1 MLFRSKSFYFNKLRK
16 YFFNIIFLFSY
27 KEMSATSTETD
38 YTSSEFEEEE
48 QTTEQETNPSK
59 KIDLIK
65 MAKIAKKKG
74 ITKKI
79 SDSDDETETEEQETT
94 TEETKEI
101 TNEDYIKNVYDSEEE
116 QEETKTEETKEITN
130 EDYIKN
136 VYDSEE
142 EQEETKTNIFTCM
155 NDEYKQKQTYKKIT
169 TGRENNEEILL
180 CCSDVRQNLNN
191 YFAIDSEEINERLNN
206 NQILYEVIYGFRY
219 IKPYIDLDMDDKF
232 EDEEVYKTFKYI
244 LKTLQDKKLYFVF
257 GGYTSIE
264 KINKKSQEVEIKDI
278 ETTHKKLS
286 LRIFA
291 YKYAIDINKSLAFW
305 VEYIGLN
312 KELIEKKIIDPS
324 VYKSADKQQKL
335 RLLQSNKTTEDNKG
349 VKNYYVY
356 DVDAEIYKA
365 IEEGFKVEYL
375 AATWTKDAEIFDSSK
390 LTDNETLKKQLRGK
404 TTTTPTKENNK
415 ENNNENNKEEE
426 QEDITPLF
434 DENTLLKLLNLFPTD
449 WEPIEKVISNLCH
462 SPYPIDV
469 VKRVCYNWY
478 NSDEHKNGDKTANY
492 IDRYYKYTKNNK
504 WFFSIINQYYT
515 PQTIK
520 DLGWTEE
527 DEQIYNKLAFKP
539 NDKLGKKQRKQK
551 EEIKDKY
558 TELKEQLN
566 ESLEEEDKEKY
577 KTRKY
582 FIKLFRDI
590 KRIITPYEKDGSL
603 YNRLFV
609 DEKRNSY
616 LLNKRNRLEQLN
628 KENFN
633 AIIKDNKINEKRLTN
648 IEDIEK
654 YNYIRKY
661 NDVFISNIYN
671 DKVQESLNIF
681 KSGFVNEYDYIY
693 YMRWLSMKLN
703 NPYTVLPRNIVCL
716 LGTGSFKTTFIDSFG
731 DFLKVSKI
739 NYSNDMTNNFN
750 EWIDSSI
757 VVIDEVP
764 QNAKD
769 VEKLQNDIKTMSGA
783 KTVKINRKFE
793 HEAMIEN
800 SANFIINSNYLNCG
814 GLFSNQTQGEMF
826 RRFRVIKKQIINQ
839 DNAEILFN
847 NLNDKYILYNLF
859 EYIKKEFKPMNIKEF
874 KEVSEFEKEYMQS
887 VKNTQDNKR
896 VLSKDAI
903 ECCVDKYKHLRIK
916 YLVDSLR
923 ARSYITSITNE
934 KMALLQAD
942 VVKISGKH
950 LTITDYDK
958 FKSLYLNDE
967 FEEEDDNDDE
977 PEYAKIEC

>member
-1 MLFRSKSFYFNKLRK
+1 MF
-16 YFFNIIFLFSY
+16 FLFSL

-48 QTTEQETNPSK
+48 QKQEINITE
-59 KIDLIK
+59 IK
-65 MAKIAKKKG
+65 TSTQNHFI
-74 ITKKI
+74 
-79 SDSDDETETEEQETT
+79 
-94 TEETKEI
+94 
-101 TNEDYIKNVYDSEEE
+101 
-116 QEETKTEETKEITN
+116 
-130 EDYIKN
+130 
-136 VYDSEE
+136 
-142 EQEETKTNIFTCM
+142 CL
-155 NDEYKQKQTYKKIT
+155 NDEYKDKQTYKKMK
-169 TGRENNEEILL
+169 TGRVMDDEILL
-180 CCSDVRQNLNN
+180 CCSDVKQNLNN
-191 YFAIDSEEINERLNN
+191 YFVIDEDEINERLNN
-206 NQILYEVIYGFRY
+206 KNILYEVIYGFRY

-232 EDEEVYKTFKYI
+232 DDDEVYKTFKYI
-244 LKTLQDKKLYFVF
+244 LKTLQDKKLNFVI

-264 KINKKSQEVEIKDI
+264 KINKKLNDIEIKDI

-291 YKYAIDINKSLAFW
+291 HKYAIDINKSLAFW

-312 KELIEKKIIDPS
+312 KELISKKIIDPS

-349 VKNYYVY
+349 VKNYYIY
-356 DVDAEIYKA
+356 DVDNEEYTQ

-375 AATWTKDAEIFDSSK
+375 AATWTKDAEIFDSPK

-404 TTTTPTKENNK
+404 TTTTPTTTPTTENKKETTTENKKETTTENKKETTTENNK
-415 ENNNENNKEEE
+415 KETTEEE

-434 DENTLLKLLNLFPTD
+434 DENTLLKLLNLFETS
-449 WEPIEKVISNLCH
+449 WESIEKVISNLCH

-469 VKRVCYNWY
+469 VKRVAYNWY
-478 NSDEHKNGDKTANY
+478 NKDEHEHGDKTANY
-492 IDRYYKYTKNNK
+492 IDRYYEYTKNNK

-527 DEQIYNKLAFKP
+527 DEKIYNKLAFKP
-539 NDKLGKKQRKQK
+539 NNKLSSKQRKQK

-558 TELKEQLN
+558 AEIKNKLN

-590 KRIITPYEKDGSL
+590 KRIITPYEKNGNL

-609 DEKRNSY
+609 DEKRNVY
-616 LLNKRNRLEQLN
+616 MLNKRNRLEQIN

-633 AIIKDNKINEKRLTN
+633 EIIKENKINGKHLTT

-661 NDVFISNIYN
+661 NDVFVSNIYN

-681 KSGFVNEYDYIY
+681 KSGFVNEYDYMY

-739 NYSNDMTNNFN
+739 NYSNDITNNFN

-859 EYIKKEFKPMNIKEF
+859 EYIKNEFKPMNIKEF
-874 KEVSEFEKEYMQS
+874 KEVSEFETEYMQT
-887 VKNTQDNKR
+887 VKNTEDNKR
-896 VLSKDAI
+896 VLSKDSI
-903 ECCVDKYKHLRIK
+903 ELCVDKKKQLRLN
-916 YLVDSLR
+916 YLVKSLR
-923 ARSYITSITNE
+923 DRSYITTMTNE
-934 KMALLQAD
+934 KMFLIQSE

-950 LTITDYDK
+950 LIITDFDK

-967 FEEEDDNDDE
+967 FEEEDTNDDE
-977 PEYAKIEC
+977 PEYAKIC

>member
-1 MLFRSKSFYFNKLRK
+1 
-16 YFFNIIFLFSY
+16 
-27 KEMSATSTETD
+27 MSANPTD
-38 YTSSEFEEEE
+38 AEYYNNVFEEEE
-48 QTTEQETNPSK
+48 EEEKEQETNPFK
-59 KIDLIK
+59 EIDLIK
-65 MAKIAKKKG
+65 QAKENKKKG

-79 SDSDDETETEEQETT
+79 SDSDDETETEETK
-94 TEETKEI
+94 EETKI
-101 TNEDYIKNVYDSEEE
+101 
-116 QEETKTEETKEITN
+116 
-130 EDYIKN
+130 
-136 VYDSEE
+136 
-142 EQEETKTNIFTCM
+142 NIFTCM

-180 CCSDVRQNLNN
+180 CCSDVKQNLNN
-191 YFAIDSEEINERLNN
+191 YFAIDEKEINERLNN
-206 NQILYEVIYGFRY
+206 NNILYEVIYGFRY

-232 EDEEVYKTFKYI
+232 NDDEVEKTFNYI
-244 LKTLQDKKLYFVF
+244 LETLQGKLNFVF

-264 KINKKSQEVEIKDI
+264 SINKNYKYIEIKDI

-291 YKYAIDINKSLAFW
+291 HKYAIDINKSLAFW

-349 VKNYYVY
+349 VKNYYSY
-356 DVDAEIYKA
+356 DIDNDKYIIHKK
-365 IEEGFKVEYL
+365 GFKVEYL
-375 AATWTKDAEIFDSSK
+375 AATWTKDAELFDSSK

-404 TTTTPTKENNK
+404 TTTATQTKENKK
-415 ENNNENNKEEE
+415 ETTTTDNE

-434 DENTLLKLLNLFPTD
+434 DENTLLKLLNLFETS
-449 WEPIEKVISNLCH
+449 WESIEKVISNLCH

-469 VKRVCYNWY
+469 VKRVSYNWY
-478 NSDEHKNGDKTANY
+478 NKDEHEHGDKTANY
-492 IDRYYKYTKNNK
+492 IDRYYEYTKNNK

-515 PQTIK
+515 PKTIN

-527 DEQIYNKLAFKP
+527 DEQIYNKLAFKQ
-539 NDKLGKKQRKQK
+539 NNKLSSKQRKQK

-558 TELKEQLN
+558 TEIKEKLN
-566 ESLEEEDKEKY
+566 ESLTDEDKEKY

-582 FIKLFRDI
+582 FVNLFRDI
-590 KRIITPYEKDGSL
+590 KRIITPYKKDGSY

-609 DEKRNSY
+609 DEKRNAY
-616 LLNKRNRLEQLN
+616 MLNKRNRLEQLN

-633 AIIKDNKINEKRLTN
+633 AIIKDNKINEKKLTT

-661 NDVFISNIYN
+661 NDVFISNVYI

-681 KSGFVNEYDYIY
+681 KSGFVNEYDYMY

-716 LGTGSFKTTFIDSFG
+716 LGTGSFKTTFIDSFC
-731 DFLKVSKI
+731 DFVKVSKI
-739 NYSNDMTNNFN
+739 NYSNDISNTFN

-783 KTVKINRKFE
+783 KAVKINRKFE

-800 SANFIINSNYLNCG
+800 SANFVINSNYLNCG

-826 RRFRVIKKQIINQ
+826 RRFRVIKKQIIKAE
-839 DNAEILFN
+839 DAEILFN
-847 NLNDKYILYNLF
+847 NLNDKYILYNMV
-859 EYIKKEFKPMNIKEF
+859 EYIKNEFKPMNIKEF
-874 KEVSEFEKEYMQS
+874 KEVSEFETEYMQT
-887 VKNTQDNKR
+887 VKNTEDNKR
-896 VLSKDAI
+896 VLSKDSI
-903 ECCVDKYKHLRIK
+903 ELCVDNQNRLRLN
-916 YLVDSLR
+916 YLVRSLKD
-923 ARSYITSITNE
+923 RSYITTMTAE
-934 KMALLQAD
+934 KMFLIQSE
-942 VVKISGKH
+942 VCKIDNSRHIK
-950 LTITDYDK
+950 IIDFDK

-967 FEEEDDNDDE
+967 FEEEDTEDNE
-977 PEYAKIEC
+977 PTYAKIC

>member
-1 MLFRSKSFYFNKLRK
+1 MF
-16 YFFNIIFLFSY
+16 FLFSL

-48 QTTEQETNPSK
+48 QKQEINITE
-59 KIDLIK
+59 IK
-65 MAKIAKKKG
+65 TSTQNHFI
-74 ITKKI
+74 
-79 SDSDDETETEEQETT
+79 
-94 TEETKEI
+94 
-101 TNEDYIKNVYDSEEE
+101 
-116 QEETKTEETKEITN
+116 
-130 EDYIKN
+130 
-136 VYDSEE
+136 
-142 EQEETKTNIFTCM
+142 CL
-155 NDEYKQKQTYKKIT
+155 NDEYKDKQTYKKMK
-169 TGRENNEEILL
+169 TGRVMDDEILL
-180 CCSDVRQNLNN
+180 CCSDVKQNLNN
-191 YFAIDSEEINERLNN
+191 YFVIDEDEINERLNN
-206 NQILYEVIYGFRY
+206 KNILYEVIYGFRY

-232 EDEEVYKTFKYI
+232 DDDEVYKTFKYI
-244 LKTLQDKKLYFVF
+244 LKTLQDKKLNFVI

-264 KINKKSQEVEIKDI
+264 KINKKLNDIEIKDI

-291 YKYAIDINKSLAFW
+291 HKYAIDINKSLAFW

-312 KELIEKKIIDPS
+312 KELISKKIIDPS

-349 VKNYYVY
+349 VKNYYIY
-356 DVDAEIYKA
+356 DVDNEEYTQ

-375 AATWTKDAEIFDSSK
+375 AATWTKDAEIFDSPK

-404 TTTTPTKENNK
+404 TTTTPTTTPTTENKKETTTENNK
-415 ENNNENNKEEE
+415 KETTEEE

-434 DENTLLKLLNLFPTD
+434 DENTLLKLLNLFETS
-449 WEPIEKVISNLCH
+449 WESIEKVISNLCH

-469 VKRVCYNWY
+469 VKRVAYNWY
-478 NSDEHKNGDKTANY
+478 NKDEHEHGDKTANY
-492 IDRYYKYTKNNK
+492 IDRYYEYTKNNK

-527 DEQIYNKLAFKP
+527 DEKIYNKLAFKP
-539 NDKLGKKQRKQK
+539 NNKLSSKQRKQK

-558 TELKEQLN
+558 AEIKNKLN

-590 KRIITPYEKDGSL
+590 KRIITPYEKNGNL

-609 DEKRNSY
+609 DEKRNVY
-616 LLNKRNRLEQLN
+616 MLNKRNRLEQIN

-633 AIIKDNKINEKRLTN
+633 EIIKENKINGKHLTT

-681 KSGFVNEYDYIY
+681 KSGFVNEYDYMY

-739 NYSNDMTNNFN
+739 NYSNDITNNFN

-859 EYIKKEFKPMNIKEF
+859 EYIKNEFKPMNIKEF
-874 KEVSEFEKEYMQS
+874 KEVSEFETEYMQT
-887 VKNTQDNKR
+887 VKNTEDNKR
-896 VLSKDAI
+896 VLSKDSI
-903 ECCVDKYKHLRIK
+903 ELCVDKKKQLRLN
-916 YLVDSLR
+916 YLVKSLR
-923 ARSYITSITNE
+923 DRSYITTMTNE
-934 KMALLQAD
+934 KMFLIQSE

-950 LTITDYDK
+950 LIITDFDK

-967 FEEEDDNDDE
+967 FEEEDTNDDE
-977 PEYAKIEC
+977 PEYAKIC

>member
-1 MLFRSKSFYFNKLRK
+1 
-16 YFFNIIFLFSY
+16 
-27 KEMSATSTETD
+27 MSATLTETEIK
-38 YTSSEFEEEE
+38 TAIK
-48 QTTEQETNPSK
+48 N
-59 KIDLIK
+59 IDLIK
-65 MAKIAKKKG
+65 MAKINRKKG

-79 SDSDDETETEEQETT
+79 SDSDDETEEEQKTTEETKGITKKISDSDDETEEEQKT

-101 TNEDYIKNVYDSEEE
+101 TEEDYIKNVYDSDD
-116 QEETKTEETKEITN
+116 ET
-130 EDYIKN
+130 
-136 VYDSEE
+136 
-142 EQEETKTNIFTCM
+142 EETKTNIFTCL
-155 NDEYKQKQTYKKIT
+155 NDEYKQKQTYKKMT
-169 TGRENNEEILL
+169 TGRENDEEILL
-180 CCSDVRQNLNN
+180 CCSDVKQNLNN

-232 EDEEVYKTFKYI
+232 EDEEVEKTFKYI
-244 LKTLQDKKLYFVF
+244 LETLEDKKLNFVF

-264 KINKKSQEVEIKDI
+264 SINKKHERIEIKDI

-291 YKYAIDINKSLAFW
+291 HKYAIDINKSLAFW

-312 KELIEKKIIDPS
+312 KELIAKKIIDPS
-324 VYKSADKQQKL
+324 VYKSSDKQQKL

-349 VKNYYVY
+349 VNGYYIF
-356 DVDAEIYKA
+356 DVDNNEYKYHKD
-365 IEEGFKVEYL
+365 FKVEHL
-375 AATWTKDAEIFDSSK
+375 AATWTKDAELFDSSK

-404 TTTTPTKENNK
+404 TTTENKKITEEENKKETTTENKKETTTENKKENK
-415 ENNNENNKEEE
+415 EE

-434 DENTLLKLLNLFPTD
+434 DENTLLKLLNLFETS
-449 WEPIEKVISNLCH
+449 WESIEKVISNLCH

-469 VKRVCYNWY
+469 VKRVAYNWY
-478 NSDEHKNGDKTANY
+478 NKDEHEHGDKTADY
-492 IDRYYKYTKNNK
+492 ITRYYEYTKNNK

-539 NDKLGKKQRKQK
+539 NNKLSSKQRKQK

-558 TELKEQLN
+558 TEIKNKLN

-582 FIKLFRDI
+582 FVKLFRDI
-590 KRIITPYEKDGSL
+590 KRIITPYKENGNL
-603 YNRLFV
+603 YNMLFIDDV
-609 DEKRNSY
+609 ENVYKLDKHDELAQINDSQF
-616 LLNKRNRLEQLN
+616 NK
-628 KENFN
+628 
-633 AIIKDNKINEKRLTN
+633 IIKKNKINEKRLTT

-661 NDVFISNIYN
+661 NDVFISNVYIN
-671 DKVQESLNIF
+671 KVQESLNIF
-681 KSGFVNEYDYIY
+681 KSGFVHEYDYMY

-739 NYSNDMTNNFN
+739 NYSNDITNNFN

-769 VEKLQNDIKTMSGA
+769 VAKLQNDIKTMSGA

-793 HEAMIEN
+793 HERMKKN
-800 SANFIINSNYLNCG
+800 RANFIINSNYLNCG

-826 RRFRVIKKQIINQ
+826 RRFRVIKKQIIDKKQ
-839 DNAEILFN
+839 AHILYN

-859 EYIKKEFKPMNIKEF
+859 EYIKNEFKPMTADEF
-874 KEVSEFEKEYMQS
+874 EEVSEFETEYMQTA
-887 VKNTQDNKR
+887 KNTEDNKR
-896 VLSKDAI
+896 VLSKDSI
-903 ECCVDKYKHLRIK
+903 EMCVDKYKHLRIK

-934 KMALLQAD
+934 KMALLQAN

-950 LTITDYDK
+950 LTITDYKK
-958 FKSLYLNDE
+958 FEEIYLNDE
-967 FEEEDDNDDE
+967 FEEEEDNE
-977 PEYAKIEC
+977 GPECENV

>member
-1 MLFRSKSFYFNKLRK
+1 
-16 YFFNIIFLFSY
+16 
-27 KEMSATSTETD
+27 MSTSSDYSSTE
-38 YTSSEFEEEE
+38 YEEEE
-48 QTTEQETNPSK
+48 QEQEQDPFK
-59 KIDLIK
+59 KIDLVK
-65 MAKIAKKKG
+65 QAKENKKKG

-79 SDSDDETETEEQETT
+79 SDSDDETETE
-94 TEETKEI
+94 TEETE
-101 TNEDYIKNVYDSEEE
+101 
-116 QEETKTEETKEITN
+116 EETKI
-130 EDYIKN
+130 
-136 VYDSEE
+136 
-142 EQEETKTNIFTCM
+142 NIFTCM
-155 NDEYKQKQTYKKIT
+155 NDKYKQKQTYTTMK
-169 TGRENNEEILL
+169 TGRETDKKILL
-180 CCSDVRQNLNN
+180 CCSDFNQNLNN
-191 YFAIDSEEINERLNN
+191 YFAIDEDEINERLNN
-206 NQILYEVIYGFRY
+206 NNILYEVIYGFRY

-232 EDEEVYKTFKYI
+232 EDDEVEKTFNYI
-244 LKTLQDKKLYFVF
+244 LETLENKKLNFVF

-264 KINKKSQEVEIKDI
+264 SINERYKHIEIKDI
-278 ETTHKKLS
+278 KITHKKLS

-291 YKYAIDINKSLAFW
+291 HKYAIDINKSLDFW
-305 VEYIGLN
+305 VDYIGLN
-312 KELIEKKIIDPS
+312 KELITKKIIDPS
-324 VYKSADKQQKL
+324 VYKGADKQQKL

-349 VKNYYVY
+349 VKNYYIF
-356 DVDAEIYKA
+356 DVDGDKYKS
-365 IEEGFKVEYL
+365 IKKGFKVEYL
-375 AATWTKDAEIFDSSK
+375 AATWTKDAELFDSSK

-404 TTTTPTKENNK
+404 TTTATPTKETATENK
-415 ENNNENNKEEE
+415 KETTTDEE
-426 QEDITPLF
+426 QSCTDGAEEDITPLF

-449 WEPIEKVISNLCH
+449 WESIEKVISNLCH

-469 VKRVCYNWY
+469 VKRVSYNWY
-478 NSDEHKNGDKTANY
+478 NKDEHEHGDKTADY
-492 IDRYYKYTKNNK
+492 IARYYEYTKNNK

-515 PQTIK
+515 PQTIN

-551 EEIKDKY
+551 EEIKDKFA
-558 TELKEQLN
+558 ELKEQLN
-566 ESLEEEDKEKY
+566 ESLTEEDKEKY

-590 KRIITPYEKDGSL
+590 KRIITPYEKNTSY

-616 LLNKRNRLEQLN
+616 MLNKRNRLEQLN

-633 AIIKDNKINEKRLTN
+633 AIIKDNKINEKKLTT

-661 NDVFISNIYN
+661 NDVFISNVYN

-681 KSGFVNEYDYIY
+681 KSGFVHEYDYMY

-716 LGTGSFKTTFIDSFG
+716 LGTGSFKTTFIDSFC
-731 DFLKVSKI
+731 DFVKVSKI
-739 NYSNDMTNNFN
+739 NYSNDISNTFN

-783 KTVKINRKFE
+783 KAVKINRKFE

-800 SANFIINSNYLNCG
+800 SANFVINSNYLNCG

-826 RRFRVIKKQIINQ
+826 RRFRVIKKQIIK
-839 DNAEILFN
+839 AEDSEMLFN
-847 NLNDKYILYNLF
+847 NLNDKYILYNMV
-859 EYIKKEFKPMNIKEF
+859 EYIKNEFKPMNIKEF
-874 KEVSEFEKEYMQS
+874 KEVSEFETEYMQT
-887 VKNTQDNKR
+887 VKNTEDNKR
-896 VLSKDAI
+896 VLSKDSI
-903 ECCVDKYKHLRIK
+903 ELCVDKKKQLRLN
-916 YLVDSLR
+916 YLVRSLKD
-923 ARSYITSITNE
+923 RSYITTMTNE
-934 KMALLQAD
+934 KMFLIQSE

-950 LTITDYDK
+950 LIITDFDK

-967 FEEEDDNDDE
+967 FEEDENLDE
-977 PEYAKIEC
+977 PEHVRVLLDKEI

>member
-1 MLFRSKSFYFNKLRK
+1 
-16 YFFNIIFLFSY
+16 
-27 KEMSATSTETD
+27 MSATSTETD

-48 QTTEQETNPSK
+48 QETDPFK
-59 KIDLIK
+59 RIDLIK

-79 SDSDDETETEEQETT
+79 SDSDDETE
-94 TEETKEI
+94 EET
-101 TNEDYIKNVYDSEEE
+101 
-116 QEETKTEETKEITN
+116 
-130 EDYIKN
+130 
-136 VYDSEE
+136 
-142 EQEETKTNIFTCM
+142 EETKTNIFTCM

-180 CCSDVRQNLNN
+180 CCSDVKQNLNN
-191 YFAIDSEEINERLNN
+191 YFAIDSKEINERLNN

-219 IKPYIDLDMDDKF
+219 IKPYIDLDISEEINDD
-232 EDEEVYKTFKYI
+232 EVIKTFDYI
-244 LKTLQDKKLYFVF
+244 KETLENKKLNFVI

-264 KINKKSQEVEIKDI
+264 SINKEYKHIEIKDI
-278 ETTHKKLS
+278 KTTHKKLS

-291 YKYAIDINKSLAFW
+291 HKYAIDINKSLAFW

-324 VYKSADKQQKL
+324 VYKAADKQQKL

-349 VKNYYVY
+349 VKNYYMF
-356 DVDAEIYKA
+356 DADNDKYKS
-365 IEEGFKVEYL
+365 IKKGFKVEYL

-404 TTTTPTKENNK
+404 TTTKPTTENKKETTTENNK
-415 ENNNENNKEEE
+415 ENNKEEE

-434 DENTLLKLLNLFPTD
+434 DENTLLKLLNLFETS
-449 WEPIEKVISNLCH
+449 WESIEKVISNLCH

-469 VKRVCYNWY
+469 VKRVAYNWY
-478 NSDEHKNGDKTANY
+478 NKDEHEHGDKTADY
-492 IDRYYKYTKNNK
+492 IARYYEYTKNNK

-527 DEQIYNKLAFKP
+527 DEQIYNKLAFKQ
-539 NDKLGKKQRKQK
+539 NNKLSSKQRKQK
-551 EEIKDKY
+551 EEIKDKFA
-558 TELKEQLN
+558 EIKNKLN
-566 ESLEEEDKEKY
+566 ESLTEEDKEKY

-590 KRIITPYEKDGSL
+590 KRIITPYKENGNL
-603 YNRLFV
+603 YNMLFV
-609 DEKRNSY
+609 DRKFNAY
-616 LLNKRNRLEQLN
+616 MLNERNRLEQIN

-633 AIIKDNKINEKRLTN
+633 EIIKKNKINENKLTKIGN
-648 IEDIEK
+648 IEK

-681 KSGFVNEYDYIY
+681 KSGFVNEYDYMY

-739 NYSNDMTNNFN
+739 NYSNDITNNFN

-859 EYIKKEFKPMNIKEF
+859 EYIKNEFKPMNIKEF
-874 KEVSEFEKEYMQS
+874 KEVSEFETEYMQT

-896 VLSKDAI
+896 VLSKDSI
-903 ECCVDKYKHLRIK
+903 ELCVDKKKRLRLN
-916 YLVDSLR
+916 YLVKSLR
-923 ARSYITSITNE
+923 DRSYITTMTAE
-934 KMALLQAD
+934 KMFLIQSE
-942 VVKISGKH
+942 VCKIDESRHIK
-950 LTITDYDK
+950 ITDYDK
-958 FKSLYLNDE
+958 FMSLYLNDE
-967 FEEEDDNDDE
+967 FEEEDNDE

>member
-1 MLFRSKSFYFNKLRK
+1 
-16 YFFNIIFLFSY
+16 
-27 KEMSATSTETD
+27 MSATLTEAEIKTAIK
-38 YTSSEFEEEE
+38 
-48 QTTEQETNPSK
+48 N
-59 KIDLIK
+59 IDLIK
-65 MAKIAKKKG
+65 LAKINRKKG

-79 SDSDDETETEEQETT
+79 SDSDDETETE
-94 TEETKEI
+94 TEETTEI
-101 TNEDYIKNVYDSEEE
+101 TNEDYIKNVYDSDD
-116 QEETKTEETKEITN
+116 ETETETET
-130 EDYIKN
+130 
-136 VYDSEE
+136 
-142 EQEETKTNIFTCM
+142 ETKTNIFTCL

-169 TGRENNEEILL
+169 TGRENDEKILL
-180 CCSDVRQNLNN
+180 CCSDVKQNLNN
-191 YFAIDSEEINERLNN
+191 YFAIDEDEINERLNN

-232 EDEEVYKTFKYI
+232 NDDEVIKTFNYI
-244 LKTLQDKKLYFVF
+244 KETLENKKLNFVI

-264 KINKKSQEVEIKDI
+264 SINKEYKHIEIKDI

-291 YKYAIDINKSLAFW
+291 HKYAIDINKSLAFW

-349 VKNYYVY
+349 VKNYYMF
-356 DVDAEIYKA
+356 DADGDKYKS
-365 IEEGFKVEYL
+365 IKKGFKVEYL
-375 AATWTKDAEIFDSSK
+375 AATWTKDAELFDSSK

-404 TTTTPTKENNK
+404 TTATPTTENNK
-415 ENNNENNKEEE
+415 ENKEETKEENKEEE

-449 WEPIEKVISNLCH
+449 WESIEKVISNLCH

-469 VKRVCYNWY
+469 VKRVAYNWY
-478 NSDEHKNGDKTANY
+478 NSKEHEHGDKTADY
-492 IDRYYKYTKNNK
+492 IDRYYEYTKNNK

-539 NDKLGKKQRKQK
+539 NNKLSSKQRKQK

-558 TELKEQLN
+558 AEIKNKLN

-590 KRIITPYEKDGSL
+590 KRIITPYKENGSL
-603 YNRLFV
+603 YNMLFI
-609 DEKRNSY
+609 DRKFNAY
-616 LLNKRNRLEQLN
+616 MLNERNRLEQIN

-633 AIIKDNKINEKRLTN
+633 EIIKKNKINENKLTKIGN
-648 IEDIEK
+648 IEK

-661 NDVFISNIYN
+661 NDVFISNVYN

-703 NPYTVLPRNIVCL
+703 NPYAVLPRNIVCL
-716 LGTGSFKTTFIDSFG
+716 LGTGSFKTTFIDSLC
-731 DFLKVSKI
+731 DFVKVSKI
-739 NYSNDMTNNFN
+739 NYSNDISNTFN

-783 KTVKINRKFE
+783 KAIKINRKFE

-800 SANFIINSNYLNCG
+800 SVNFVINSNYLNCG

-859 EYIKKEFKPMNIKEF
+859 EYIKNEFKPMNIKEF
-874 KEVSEFEKEYMQS
+874 KEVSEFETEYMQT

-896 VLSKDAI
+896 ILSKDAI
-903 ECCVDKYKHLRIK
+903 ELCVDKYKHLRIK

-934 KMALLQAD
+934 KMFLIQSE

-950 LTITDYDK
+950 LTITDYEK
-958 FKSLYLNDE
+958 FEEIYLNDE
-967 FEEEDDNDDE
+967 FEEEDNDE